1 MGIKNIEP
9 EGILVIIG
17 LGALALWISVL
28 IFGNYLIPAF
38 YPSVVRAITFSV
50 FVIMMGYACIY
61 DENGD
66 CGYYIWWALMWVC
79 FVMSVWRYGDEKYFA
94 SIFWFLVFISN
105 IVIGIIAWIVSA
117 AERAA
122 KAAKREIKRAAKEI
136 AKEVTQF
143 FKDIIDFIIDVF
155 SIRNSVKTKC
165 PAALKVKILEKKKNA
180 VNVGIFGSNN
190 VMIAREEIISYEGV
204 SPDIYKGQEIY
215 C

>member
-1 MGIKNIEP
+1 M
-9 EGILVIIG
+9 VFIG

-50 FVIMMGYACIY
+50 FVILMGYACICE
-61 DENGD
+61 DNGD
-66 CGYYIWWALMWVC
+66 LGYYLWWTFIWIS
-79 FVMSVWRYGDEKYFA
+79 FVMSVWRYGDQKYFS
-94 SIFWFLVFISN
+94 SIFWFLVFIGN
-105 IVIGIIAWIVSA
+105 IIVGIIAWVVSA

-122 KAAKREIKRAAKEI
+122 KAAKREVKRV
-136 AKEVTQF
+136 AKEVEKEVIQF

-155 SIRNSVKTKC
+155 SIRKSVKTKC
-165 PAALKVKILEKKKNA
+165 PVALKVKILEKKKNA
-180 VNVGIFGSNN
+180 VNVGIYGNNN
-190 VMIAREEIISYEGV
+190 VMIAKEEIISYEGV